1 MSIHIERTV
10 SFVLGRIA
18 MNDSTSKISRFSRNM
33 PAYKSMFMSIP
44 WILVLYKKRKK
55 IAEAVSFLLLVIVGR
70 RSATESRGQG
80 ICRRQ
85 TGCAV
90 EMATA
95 QSSTHLSSMS
105 NLNVPKIRN
114 PSFSF

>member
-1 MSIHIERTV
+1 
-10 SFVLGRIA
+10 
-18 MNDSTSKISRFSRNM
+18 
-33 PAYKSMFMSIP
+33 MSIP
-44 WILVLYKKRKK
+44 WILVLYKKRKR

-90 EMATA
+90 AMATA
-95 QSSTHLSSMS
+95 QSNRVVAARL
-105 NLNVPKIRN
+105 PKIQVDQSRG
-114 PSFSF
+114 PHARSTSYQLTMWMATTSKL